1 MRKSPELVAGS
12 SPGSGPDRFGWVGGT
27 VDGKYRVDA
36 VVGSG
41 GFGVVYR
48 AHHLGFEQKVALKC
62 LRVPENLTNAEREHF
77 REMFLAEGRLLHQL
91 SRATAGIVQALDLGA
106 AVSPTRQW
114 TPYLVLEWLEGQ
126 PLSDILVSRRSAGE
140 PPFSLEDGI
149 ALLEP
154 AARALSVAH
163 AQGVAHRDV
172 KPANL
177 FLARIGNRDVLKI
190 LDFGI
195 AKVMAETESVTRAF
209 EETGASLQAFTAR
222 YGAPEQFSRRYGAT
236 GPWTDVFALALVLV
250 EVVAGRPAL
259 EGSDA
264 AQLFVQSADPDHRPT
279 FRAFGCEVPDGIE
292 NVIRRALA
300 IDPRERFAD
309 AGDFWDALE
318 SVARESGLSL
328 RPPEAIT
335 GDLPKAPSAPRLPAL
350 GRGDGQGP
358 TELSSST
365 AVVSRRA
372 PPKRGYKRALLA
384 VALSALATGAAGAV
398 FILPKLTA
406 VGVSEPSAETETEA
420 EGGDEDAAPAG
431 SAATGAPEL
440 PSEGEA
446 TRAPPRSPPLAGA
459 PQRDVPAGA
468 VGEFVVGAFRVLAR
482 EGSFGQDYRA
492 ASNACADVGLALC
505 TEAQWQRA
513 CDAFPEVS
521 RAASWTASATAEG
534 AVVRGGASCDDR
546 ATSRPD
552 ERAAD
557 RYGLCCE
564 RAIAMT
570 TDNLQKAYLSTTAER
585 ILALERA
592 LNQRDMTA
600 LAAASEPKVLV
611 DGESKTIEQL
621 SKLLGDSLKSAPDLV
636 VTNEHC
642 DVSVQAQKVQKRVR
656 RKLKTS
662 YQTTGWTAEC
672 RQTALDG
679 ATLRARDVAYG
690 FTAVSK
696 LREISTKPAE

>member
-1 MRKSPELVAGS
+1 MRDE
-12 SPGSGPDRFGWVGGT
+12 PDRFGWVGGT

-62 LRVPENLTNAEREHF
+62 LRVPEQLTSGEREHF

-106 AVSPTRQW
+106 AVSPNKPW
-114 TPYLVLEWLEGQ
+114 TPYLVLEWLEGE
-126 PLSDILVSRRSAGE
+126 PLSQVLAARRAAGQGGLPLAE
-140 PPFSLEDGI
+140 AI

-154 AARALSVAH
+154 SARALSVAH
-163 AQGVAHRDV
+163 AQGVAHRDI
-172 KPANL
+172 KPPNL
-177 FLARIGNRDVLKI
+177 FLARIGNRDVLKV

-259 EGSDA
+259 EGADA

-279 FRAFGCEVPDGIE
+279 LAAFGVPTPDGIE
-292 NVIRRALA
+292 TVLRRARA
-300 IDPRERFAD
+300 VDPRERFAN

-318 SVARESGLSL
+318 SVARESGLPMRPRLESL
-328 RPPEAIT
+328 TADPAHASTIHAE
-335 GDLPKAPSAPRLPAL
+335 SAPRAEAPRLEAPPA
-350 GRGDGQGP
+350 
-358 TELSSST
+358 TELNSST
-365 AVVSRRA
+365 ALGSARPRSSQM
-372 PPKRGYKRALLA
+372 RSLLA
-384 VALSALATGAAGAV
+384 VGIGALTIGAAATV
-398 FILPKLTA
+398 FIVMKPKDEPDVTGEPASSA
-406 VGVSEPSAETETEA
+406 VA
-420 EGGDEDAAPAG
+420 EGEPAGANAEGSPKPAADAPA
-431 SAATGAPEL
+431 TAPAR
-440 PSEGEA
+440 PA
-446 TRAPPRSPPLAGA
+446 HARPVPLSGV

-468 VGEFVVGAFRVLAR
+468 HGEFVFGAFRVLAR
-482 EGSFGQDYRA
+482 DGSFGEDYQGA
-492 ASNACADVGLALC
+492 TAICADVGLALC
-505 TEAQWQRA
+505 TELQWERA
-513 CDAFPEVS
+513 CAAFPEIAG
-521 RAASWTASATAEG
+521 AASWTTSSTAEG
-534 AVVRGGASCDDR
+534 ASVRGGKVCGDKLSAR
-546 ATSRPD
+546 LD
-552 ERAAD
+552 ERQPS

-570 TDNLQKAYLSTTAER
+570 TDNLQKAYLQTTAER
-585 ILALERA
+585 ILALERVI
-592 LNQRDMTA
+592 NQRDASGFEA
-600 LAAASEPKVLV
+600 LSEPKILV
-611 DGESKTIEQL
+611 DGQTKTAAQL
-621 SKLLGDSLKSAPDLV
+621 SKMVGEGLKAASGLLE
-636 VTNEHC
+636 TNESC
-642 DVSVQAQKVQKRVR
+642 SVSVQAQKVKKRVR

-672 RQTALDG
+672 HQILQENGRLQ
-679 ATLRARDVAYG
+679 ARDVAFG

-696 LREISTKPAE
+696 LREISTKPSE

>member
-1 MRKSPELVAGS
+1 MRDE
-12 SPGSGPDRFGWVGGT
+12 PDRFGWVGGT

-62 LRVPENLTNAEREHF
+62 LRVPEQLTSGEREHF

-106 AVSPTRQW
+106 AVSPNKHW
-114 TPYLVLEWLEGQ
+114 TPYLVLEWLEGE
-126 PLSDILVSRRSAGE
+126 PLSQVLSARRNAGHGGLPLAE
-140 PPFSLEDGI
+140 AI

-154 AARALSVAH
+154 SARALSVAH
-163 AQGVAHRDV
+163 AQGVAHRDI
-172 KPANL
+172 KPPNL
-177 FLARIGNRDVLKI
+177 FLTRIGNRDVLKV

-259 EGSDA
+259 EGADA

-279 FRAFGCEVPDGIE
+279 LAAFGVPVPDGIE
-292 NVIRRALA
+292 AVLRRALSV
-300 IDPRERFAD
+300 DPRERFAN

-318 SVARESGLSL
+318 AVARESGLPMRPHLESL
-328 RPPEAIT
+328 SVDAAHASTIHAE
-335 GDLPKAPSAPRLPAL
+335 SAPRPEAPRADPPRAEAPPA
-350 GRGDGQGP
+350 
-358 TELSSST
+358 TELNSST
-365 AVVSRRA
+365 ALGSARPRTSQMRSLVAVGIGA
-372 PPKRGYKRALLA
+372 LTIGAAATVFIVMKPKEKPAATAEPASSA
-384 VALSALATGAAGAV
+384 VAE
-398 FILPKLTA
+398 
-406 VGVSEPSAETETEA
+406 SETPDSDEAPAPET
-420 EGGDEDAAPAG
+420 AAPQP
-431 SAATGAPEL
+431 AP
-440 PSEGEA
+440 
-446 TRAPPRSPPLAGA
+446 APRRPVPLSGV

-468 VGEFVVGAFRVLAR
+468 HGDFVLGAFRVLAR
-482 EGSFGQDYRA
+482 DGSFGEDYLGA
-492 ASNACADVGLALC
+492 TAVCADVGLALC
-505 TEAQWQRA
+505 TEPQWERA
-513 CDAFPEVS
+513 CAAFPELAGV
-521 RAASWTASATAEG
+521 ASWTTSVTPEG
-534 AVVRGGASCDDR
+534 ASVRGGKSCDDQASAR
-546 ATSRPD
+546 LN
-552 ERAAD
+552 ERQPT

-570 TDNLQKAYLSTTAER
+570 TDNLQKAYLQTTAER
-585 ILALERA
+585 ILSLERVI
-592 LNQRDMTA
+592 NQRDASGFEA
-600 LAAASEPKVLV
+600 LSEPKIIV
-611 DGESKTIEQL
+611 DGQTKTAAQL
-621 SKLLGDSLKSAPDLV
+621 AKIVGEGLEATSGLLE
-636 VTNEHC
+636 TNARC
-642 DVSVQAQKVQKRVR
+642 TVSVQAQKVKKRVK

-672 RQTALDG
+672 HQIMQDNGRLQ
-679 ATLRARDVAYG
+679 ARDVAFG

-696 LREISTKPAE
+696 LREISTKPSE

>member
-1 MRKSPELVAGS
+1 MRDE
-12 SPGSGPDRFGWVGGT
+12 PDRFGWVGGT

-62 LRVPENLTNAEREHF
+62 LRVPENLTQGEREHF

-126 PLSDILVSRRSAGE
+126 PLSEILVARRTLGQEA
-140 PPFSLEDGI
+140 FSLQDAI
-149 ALLEP
+149 ALLE
-154 AARALSVAH
+154 
-163 AQGVAHRDV
+163 GVAHRDI

-177 FLARIGNRDVLKI
+177 FLAKIGNREVLKI

-250 EVVAGRPAL
+250 EAVAGRPAI

-264 AQLFVQSADPDHRPT
+264 AQLFIQSADPEHRPT

-292 NVIRRALA
+292 NVIKRALA
-300 IDPRERFAD
+300 VDPRERFAD

-318 SVARESGLSL
+318 SVARESGLPL
-328 RPPEAIT
+328 RLASDPTT
-335 GDLPKAPSAPRLPAL
+335 GDLPQAQSAPRLPIA
-350 GRGDGQGP
+350 GRGEAQGP

-365 AVVSRRA
+365 AVPASSA
-372 PPKRGYKRALLA
+372 KPGYKRALLA
-384 VALSALATGAAGAV
+384 VALGALILGATAAVVLLQEFSPFADA
-398 FILPKLTA
+398 TD
-406 VGVSEPSAETETEA
+406 SPSAEAPETAAEA
-420 EGGDEDAAPAG
+420 TPPEARDEPNAEAAPPPG
-431 SAATGAPEL
+431 TSA
-440 PSEGEA
+440 EA
-446 TRAPPRSPPLAGA
+446 APPPDPSAGAAASAIARRLPLSGA
-459 PQRDVPAGA
+459 PQRDVPAGS
-468 VGEFVVGAFRVLAR
+468 VGDYVMDGFRVLAR
-482 EGSFGQDYRA
+482 EATFEKDYRG
-492 ASNACADVGLALC
+492 ASDACADVGLTLC
-505 TEAQWQRA
+505 TEPQWQRA
-513 CDAFPEVS
+513 CAAFPELA
-521 RAASWTASATAEG
+521 RAPSWTASAVPEG

-546 ATSRPD
+546 AGIPPD
-552 ERAAD
+552 EPNAE

-570 TDNLQKAYLSTTAER
+570 TPNLQKAYLSTTAER
-585 ILALERA
+585 ILALERV
-592 LNQRDMTA
+592 LNQRDMAA
-600 LAAASEPKVLV
+600 LAALCEPKVLV
-611 DGESKTIEQL
+611 DGETKTIDQL
-621 SKLLGDSLKSAPDLV
+621 ARLLGESVKSAPDAL

-642 DVSVQAQKVQKRVR
+642 EVSVQAQKIKKRVR

-672 RQTALDG
+672 RQTSLAG
-679 ATLRARDVAYG
+679 ASVTARDVAYG

-696 LREISTKPAE
+696 LREISTKPAD